1 MRNYIF
7 KSILLII
14 LSLFCQDTSA
24 IGLTEFTKQLIDLYT
39 GTYKIPNTEDIVV
52 HTNTDTL
59 CYKAFLYSIDPD
71 VPLSGAEYIGKVKH
85 NDRFVY
91 LFGKQNGIFHTGK
104 KVGKSD
110 LKSSKKNDDM
120 IVLFDPIEW
129 GIFIDKKDLK
139 LNKQLTNTNIVVC
152 LQDGKFVTD
161 MDSATLVQLERIVN
175 AYCGK

>member
-1 MRNYIF
+1 
-7 KSILLII
+7 
-14 LSLFCQDTSA
+14 
-24 IGLTEFTKQLIDLYT
+24 
-39 GTYKIPNTEDIVV
+39 
-52 HTNTDTL
+52 
-59 CYKAFLYSIDPD
+59 
-71 VPLSGAEYIGKVKH
+71 
-85 NDRFVY
+85 
-91 LFGKQNGIFHTGK
+91 
-104 KVGKSD
+104 
-110 LKSSKKNDDM
+110 M